1 MLPCT
6 SKRPIS
12 SHEGAQ
18 ARLAL
23 RRSVAPRNQTDATAP
38 SKHRACA
45 PRTLLHEA
53 ARFAALIVLGLT
65 AGFVNAA
72 IGDRLDERAAM
83 AASQAVIGTIPP
95 DFTLLDRK
103 NRPVRLSSY
112 RGKPLLISFIYTG
125 CFTVCPTQTRTLHEA
140 VRGLDRMLG
149 PDQFNVVSIG
159 FNQPFD
165 SPSAMKAFATQNG
178 INFPN
183 WEFLSPAAAIVD
195 DLTKSFGFSYAPT
208 PAGFDHI
215 VQVTLVDADGRIY
228 RQIYGEALSADL
240 LVTPL
245 KQLVTG
251 APVAQTGAIAD
262 LLDRVRILC
271 SVYDP
276 RTGEY
281 RVSYALVFE
290 IAGFLS
296 FFTLIGWYLWKELR
310 LRKGKPG

>member
-1 MLPCT
+1 MLNNRFTQTLCT
-6 SKRPIS
+6 VLLLIGCPASIAAQERIASRPLDP
-12 SHEGAQ
+12 AT
-18 ARLAL
+18 ARNVPVLDEEKAL
-23 RRSVAPRNQTDATAP
+23 RLSQSV
-38 SKHRACA
+38 
-45 PRTLLHEA
+45 
-53 ARFAALIVLGLT
+53 
-65 AGFVNAA
+65 VNRA
-72 IGDRLDERAAM
+72 IG
-83 AASQAVIGTIPP
+83 
-95 DFTLLDRK
+95 DFTLLDRTGK
-103 NRPVRLSSY
+103 PVRLADY
-112 RGKPLLISFIYTG
+112 RGKPLLVSFIYTG
-125 CFTVCPTQTRTLHEA
+125 CFEVCPTTTKNLQTAVTRTVA
-140 VRGLDRMLG
+140 VIGTNR
-149 PDQFNVVSIG
+149 FNVVSIG